1 MDEVLK
7 LLRHADDKT
16 AAREQAEKVVAT
28 AKARL
33 IKATRKRDRI
43 LNISESTEEQRTKA
57 RNDVNEHEHDVKV
70 AEEVCLLAVSSRRH
84 QRKRTVMEFQ
94 RVK

>member
-33 IKATRKRDRI
+33 VKATRKRDRI
-43 LNISESTEEQRTKA
+43 LNNSESTEEQRTKA

-70 AEEVCLLAVSSRRH
+70 AEEVCLLAMDSRRH
-84 QRKRTVMEFQ
+84 QTTKMDF
-94 RVK
+94 